1 MHIDRSTPHGSAIH
15 RPLVCLLL
23 FFSPAQQCGQLRDT
37 DVELMGP
44 EEGVTEPFTL
54 PPLTLIKP
62 DDVLGDAIT
71 DVRQVRALHSREGMI
86 EYSRGS
92 SIRTPWG

>member
-1 MHIDRSTPHGSAIH
+1 MAVPLTPLFPFSS
-15 RPLVCLLL
+15 LSLLPYL
-23 FFSPAQQCGQLRDT
+23 QCGQLRDT

-71 DVRQVRALHSREGMI
+71 DVRQVRI
-86 EYSRGS
+86 D
-92 SIRTPWG
+92 